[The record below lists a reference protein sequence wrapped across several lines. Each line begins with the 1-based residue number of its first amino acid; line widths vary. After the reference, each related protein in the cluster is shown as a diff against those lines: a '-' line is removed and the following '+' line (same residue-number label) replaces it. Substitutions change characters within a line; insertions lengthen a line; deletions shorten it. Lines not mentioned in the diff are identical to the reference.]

1 MDKRKQLGVEGELMV
16 ARSLERQ
23 GFTIKEKNYR
33 KPYGEIDVIAKKK
46 NLLIFVEV
54 KRRKNQ
60 GFDLSQLITL
70 SKQKKIIRT
79 AKFFI
84 LEHKIY
90 NTVYRFD
97 VALVTYDNNN
107 QHQLTYIENAFTE
120 QAR

>member
-70 SKQKKIIRT
+70 SKQKKIIRVAQEYIARHNYDET
-79 AKFFI
+79 
-84 LEHKIY
+84 Y
-90 NTVYRFD
+90 CRFD
-97 VALVTYDNNN
+97 IALIDGEKLN
-107 QHQLTYIENAFTE
+107 YIPDAFTE
-120 QAR
+120 GW